1 MNPSNLRCNGGG
13 AKYRCFSFEGYQFV
27 IEHDFIVENKVQFVH
42 EFNIGTDSQHLKHQP
57 KYESKYLTLGGQA
70 Q

>member
-1 MNPSNLRCNGGG
+1 MN
-13 AKYRCFSFEGYQFV
+13 
-27 IEHDFIVENKVQFVH
+27 FIVENKVQFVH